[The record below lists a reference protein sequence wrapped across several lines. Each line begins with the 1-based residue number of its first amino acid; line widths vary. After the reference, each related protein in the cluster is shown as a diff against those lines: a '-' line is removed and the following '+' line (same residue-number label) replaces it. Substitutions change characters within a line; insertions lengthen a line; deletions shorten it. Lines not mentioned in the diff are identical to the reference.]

1 MYREDKA
8 RQQRN
13 QKGNQK
19 RKQFSCNGTGNRNN
33 QQPPEK
39 KRRGVVSLVALAPF
53 GDPDTSSKPSLR
65 TSPSPSRVFRCLL
78 ATLTRR
84 CRFNIAQ
91 KPSAAAA
98 ALHLFPTLSFFEGGG
113 WFPGSGTVVEPES
126 PNRSSIPPTILES
139 PAVRGMPEKAV
150 FIPLASVRKTGT
162 TLRLPR
168 WDR

>member
-98 ALHLFPTLSFFEGGG
+98 ALHLFPTLSFFEGGLVP
-113 WFPGSGTVVEPES
+113 WV
-126 PNRSSIPPTILES
+126 
-139 PAVRGMPEKAV
+139 
-150 FIPLASVRKTGT
+150 
-162 TLRLPR
+162 
-168 WDR
+168 WDRSRTRESEPIFHPPDDIGVSGRSESDREGRLHPPRKC

>member
-98 ALHLFPTLSFFEGGG
+98 ALHLFPTLSFFEGGVLVP
-113 WFPGSGTVVEPES
+113 WV
-126 PNRSSIPPTILES
+126 
-139 PAVRGMPEKAV
+139 
-150 FIPLASVRKTGT
+150 
-162 TLRLPR
+162 
-168 WDR
+168 WDRSRTRESEPIFHPPDDIGVSGRSGYAREGRLHPPRKC